1 MNRKTL
7 FSGVTLFAV
16 CCITAFLF
24 FIFADFFRIGI
35 LLALFLSVPQDLM
48 LKALY
53 KANIKPAYA
62 LSVVICY
69 LAFFALAF
77 IFSMTLF
84 PALLSSVTEA
94 AKSVYSLIKSI
105 ISHIETLL
113 VAKNV
118 LICVQN
124 FLQTIPEK
132 LVSFAAGFFGKLT
145 SVIGGVFFSAYI
157 LFKKRKLSSLLKN
170 ACSHYFGGAPF
181 EFAKKC
187 YCAFSRFLTGQFT
200 VYTISSCVLFLVLKI
215 FGSDYY
221 VLISA
226 LYFTFSFIPYFGP
239 VAVLLLCSLLLIPK
253 NGLAVF
259 VISFIVIQ
267 IIEGQILYPKIAG
280 KKVGLS
286 PILTLVVS
294 ACAFNV
300 FGAAG
305 AVLAPPFCS
314 VIYEAIKSDIRDA
327 N

>member
-132 LVSFAAGFFGKLT
+132 LVSFAAGFLGKLT

-157 LFKKRKLSSLLKN
+157 LFKKRKLSSLLKTHARITSAGRRLSLQKN
-170 ACSHYFGGAPF
+170 AIALFPV
-181 EFAKKC
+181 
-187 YCAFSRFLTGQFT
+187 FSPDNLR
-200 VYTISSCVLFLVLKI
+200 YT
-215 FGSDYY
+215 
-221 VLISA
+221 
-226 LYFTFSFIPYFGP
+226 
-239 VAVLLLCSLLLIPK
+239 
-253 NGLAVF
+253 
-259 VISFIVIQ
+259 Q
-267 IIEGQILYPKIAG
+267 YP
-280 KKVGLS
+280 
-286 PILTLVVS
+286 P
-294 ACAFNV
+294 ACF
-300 FGAAG
+300 FW
-305 AVLAPPFCS
+305 F
-314 VIYEAIKSDIRDA
+314 
-327 N
+327 

>member
-1 MNRKTL
+1 MNRK
-7 FSGVTLFAV
+7 TLFAV

-24 FIFADFFRIGI
+24 FVLADFFRIGI

-94 AKSVYSLIKSI
+94 AKSVYALIKSI

-124 FLQTIPEK
+124 FLQTVPEK

-157 LFKKRKLSSLLKN
+157 LFKKRKLSFLLKS

-226 LYFTFSFIPYFGP
+226 LYFTLSFIPYFGP